1 MYNNNYNPNYN
12 GINFNDEYP
21 NFTFRPNGFIDYPN
35 ENFQNLISLNQI
47 NNTIEKESDF
57 YDKEI
62 ENDYIGFSQRKTHE
76 TSPNCFIDNKIIN
89 KKNGI
94 ELPKLYYFYDIKN
107 IYENRSSDLV
117 KKIKNNLFIEK
128 EEKKMET
135 IEQKEK
141 NKQEEQTN
149 DFVND
154 NLFILIPNDNIK
166 EGKKR
171 GREPENKE
179 YNVGSHNKMSPD
191 NIIKK
196 IKAQIFIY
204 PLYFLNNISNKANS
218 EKEIK
223 INKLDYQF
231 VNRMKKD
238 LELKFL
244 DTPLKD
250 LFSMNISPKYIKKS
264 KFNIDS
270 NKEIIKNIL
279 NNEADDTIMFSF
291 NMTLRDWF
299 DLFTFK
305 KNVNDIMDSYGLSN
319 DNSIDIQRIV
329 KCMVYVDEL
338 LNEMASNN
346 DDEVYFSNFI
356 FYLYNYERWFYIK
369 KGRNRKSNK
378 NK

>member
-1 MYNNNYNPNYN
+1 MNNNNCIPYYN
-12 GINFNDEYP
+12 GNNFYDEFP
-21 NFTFRPNGFIDYPN
+21 NFTYRPNGFIDYPN

-57 YDKEI
+57 YDEEI
-62 ENDYIGFSQRKTHE
+62 ENDYVGFSQRKTLE
-76 TSPNCFIDNKIIN
+76 TSPNYFIDNKILI
-89 KKNGI
+89 KKNGK
-94 ELPKLYYFYDIKN
+94 ELPKLYYFNEIENIIKQGV
-107 IYENRSSDLV
+107 YKSRFSDLV
-117 KKIKNNLFIEK
+117 KKIKKNLFIEK
-128 EEKKMET
+128 KEKKMET

-141 NKQEEQTN
+141 NKQEEQIT
-149 DFVND
+149 DFD
-154 NLFILIPNDNIK
+154 YNIK

-171 GREPENKE
+171 GRKPENKE

-204 PLYFLNNISNKANS
+204 PLYFLNNISNEANP
-218 EKEIK
+218 EKKNK
-223 INKLDYQF
+223 IDKLDYQF

-305 KNVNDIMDSYGLSN
+305 KNVNEIINSYDLRN
-319 DNSIDIQRIV
+319 YKSIDSQRIEN
-329 KCMVYVDEL
+329 CMVYVDEL
-338 LNEMASNN
+338 LNKMTLKN
-346 DDEVYFSNFI
+346 DEVYFSNFI

-369 KGRNRKSNK
+369 KGRNRKSSK

>member
-1 MYNNNYNPNYN
+1 MNNNNCIPYYN
-12 GINFNDEYP
+12 GINFYDEYP
-21 NFTFRPNGFIDYPN
+21 NATYVFNGFIDYQN
-35 ENFQNLISLNQI
+35 ENFQNLIPLFQI
-47 NNTIEKESDF
+47 NNIIEKEFDF
-57 YDKEI
+57 YGEE
-62 ENDYIGFSQRKTHE
+62 ENDNVGFSQRKTHE
-76 TSPNCFIDNKIIN
+76 TSPNYFIDNKILI

-135 IEQKEK
+135 IEKKEK

-171 GREPENKE
+171 GRKPENKE

-204 PLYFLNNISNKANS
+204 PLYFLNNISNKANP
-218 EKEIK
+218 EKKNK
-223 INKLDYQF
+223 IDKLDYQF

-305 KNVNDIMDSYGLSN
+305 KNVNEIINSYDLRN
-319 DNSIDIQRIV
+319 YKSIDSQRIE

-346 DDEVYFSNFI
+346 DDEVYFSN
-356 FYLYNYERWFYIK
+356 Y
-369 KGRNRKSNK
+369 
-378 NK
+378 